1 MSKSLTQS
9 QEHAGSRL
17 HDPNNCTGMG
27 YYKAND
33 HRGERFR
40 EVVARMVET
49 EKHSV
54 EELVELARRALKTS
68 PSESPSLLLAAVD
81 KTIGEIAPGEEPG
94 AAAHR
99 LSREWDNWA
108 IEAGYKALRFYYE
121 DSLDP
126 AQFCVHEEPDHED
139 FVGVACDLMRILAGD
154 A

>member
-1 MSKSLTQS
+1 MRGRGRTII
-9 QEHAGSRL
+9 R
-17 HDPNNCTGMG
+17 TGEIG

-33 HRGERFR
+33 QRVERAQ
-40 EVVARMVET
+40 EVVARMAKT

-54 EELVELARRALKTS
+54 EELMALARTALKTS
-68 PSESPSLLLAAVD
+68 PSESPSFLLAAVD
-81 KTIGEIAPGEEPG
+81 KTIAEIAPGEEPG

-108 IEAGYKALRFYYE
+108 IEAGYKALKFYYE

-126 AQFCVHEEPDHED
+126 AQFCNHEEPDRED
-139 FVGVACDLMRILAGD
+139 FVGVACDLVSILAGD